1 MNMHGEQCCRYGDP
15 VKSEL
20 DPLAVQHASRV
31 NSAINNHEGQFTI
44 CVRELTGFAFQG
56 CNAASPD
63 FTFPPKWAI
72 NEGAGQDRIA
82 KSAKSPV
89 LN

>member
-1 MNMHGEQCCRYGDP
+1 MNMHGKQCCRYGDP

-44 CVRELTGFAFQG
+44 CVRELTGFAF
-56 CNAASPD
+56 
-63 FTFPPKWAI
+63 
-72 NEGAGQDRIA
+72 
-82 KSAKSPV
+82 
-89 LN
+89 